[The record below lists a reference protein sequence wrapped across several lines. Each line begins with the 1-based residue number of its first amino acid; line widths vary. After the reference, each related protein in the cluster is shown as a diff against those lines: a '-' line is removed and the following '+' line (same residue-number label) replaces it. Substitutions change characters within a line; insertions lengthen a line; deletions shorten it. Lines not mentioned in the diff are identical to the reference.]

1 MFYTYRPIHDLRG
14 VQIKFIL
21 LNPRSHSAVLTGSVW
36 IAPISLL
43 IFLPETSAPFISLK
57 SLYSCFK
64 SLVYGEKKKLLHASL
79 SSFSPYSDETV
90 EGQEVGNKVL
100 TVSLGLGTSGTC
112 IGCTRTK
119 SSHTGNAKSLFTPG
133 SQGSFGRPSTTLGRT
148 RARSNASVPLFIAD
162 AFLEAFTTK
171 GRTTHEVTAG
181 SPPPVFPPTT
191 CGLSILSSVTEEELR
206 RTIL

>member
-1 MFYTYRPIHDLRG
+1 MEMKRREDICSTRIHDLRG

-64 SLVYGEKKKLLHASL
+64 SLVYGNKNLLHASL

-100 TVSLGLGTSGTC
+100 THSIV
-112 IGCTRTK
+112 
-119 SSHTGNAKSLFTPG
+119 
-133 SQGSFGRPSTTLGRT
+133 
-148 RARSNASVPLFIAD
+148 
-162 AFLEAFTTK
+162 
-171 GRTTHEVTAG
+171 
-181 SPPPVFPPTT
+181 
-191 CGLSILSSVTEEELR
+191 GLSDSGISRAEMESA
-206 RTIL
+206 RT